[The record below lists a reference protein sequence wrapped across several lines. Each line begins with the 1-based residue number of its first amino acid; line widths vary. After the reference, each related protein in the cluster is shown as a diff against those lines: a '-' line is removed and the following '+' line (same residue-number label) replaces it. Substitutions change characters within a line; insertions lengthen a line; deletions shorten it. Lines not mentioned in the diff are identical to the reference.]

1 MIEPGF
7 KCVIHYYLSFN
18 LSDNNLEVFNKIK
31 YLWHDDDDDD
41 IHKRHKMCA
50 QKCVVCVQ
58 MEMSLYWAFRTP
70 SYTPHSWTNNT
81 TWISSLNSA
90 TLQPLS
96 LRFQL
101 STRGV
106 HSVDSRRSIG
116 LNTWSDGNQVTWL
129 IYSKSYYN
137 ITVLLQ
143 ARPSNSV
150 IK

>member
-1 MIEPGF
+1 MIEPGL
-7 KCVIHYYLSFN
+7 KYVIYFYLSFN
-18 LSDNNLEVFNKIK
+18 LSDNNLEVSNKIK
-31 YLWHDDDDDD
+31 YLWHDDDDD

-50 QKCVVCVQ
+50 QVCSVC
-58 MEMSLYWAFRTP
+58 SDA
-70 SYTPHSWTNNT
+70 PHSWTNNT

-96 LRFQL
+96 LSFQL

-116 LNTWSDGNQVTWL
+116 LNTRSDGNQVTWL

-143 ARPSNSV
+143 SRPSNSV
-150 IK
+150 IKYNI

>member
-1 MIEPGF
+1 MLFTFICLSICLIIILRSLIRLNISDTMMMMTF
-7 KCVIHYYLSFN
+7 INATRCVH
-18 LSDNNLEVFNKIK
+18 
-31 YLWHDDDDDD
+31 
-41 IHKRHKMCA
+41 
-50 QKCVVCVQ
+50 KCVVCVQ
-58 MEMSLYWAFRTP
+58 MEMSLHWAYRTP

-96 LRFQL
+96 LSFQL

-116 LNTWSDGNQVTWL
+116 LNTRSDGNQVTWL

-143 ARPSNSV
+143 SRPSNSV
-150 IK
+150 IKYNS

>member
-1 MIEPGF
+1 MLFTFICLSICLIIILRSLIRLNISDTMMMMTF
-7 KCVIHYYLSFN
+7 INATRCVH
-18 LSDNNLEVFNKIK
+18 
-31 YLWHDDDDDD
+31 
-41 IHKRHKMCA
+41 
-50 QKCVVCVQ
+50 KCVVCVQ
-58 MEMSLYWAFRTP
+58 MEMSLPWAYRTP

-96 LRFQL
+96 LSFQL

-116 LNTWSDGNQVTWL
+116 LNTRSDGNQVTWL

-143 ARPSNSV
+143 SRPSNSV
-150 IK
+150 IKYNI